1 MPGAVRSTR
10 RRAAMGDPRPD
21 HRRWPR
27 ETVLFRVTRAAVRG
41 LLSVLFHFRVE
52 GLEHVPAGPAVIV
65 ANHPSAL
72 DPLFIAA
79 AVPERLLFIAAEEFT
94 THGAVGWA
102 MRTYG
107 CIPVRRGQVDLSAI
121 RESLRALQDGRK
133 VAVFP
138 EGGVTPEPRPP
149 HRGAALIAARAGV
162 PIVPAAVRGTE
173 RVFPLGARVPR
184 PGRVRVRFGPPHP
197 APQDT
202 TAAQETAVARVM
214 AWVHSA

>member
-1 MPGAVRSTR
+1 MGAPSPGPPHWS
-10 RRAAMGDPRPD
+10 
-21 HRRWPR
+21 R
-27 ETVLFRVTRAAVRG
+27 ETFLFRLTHSTVRAMLCA
-41 LLSVLFHFRVE
+41 LFRFRVE
-52 GLEHVPAGPAVIV
+52 GREHYPAGPAVIV

-79 AVPERLLFIAAEEFT
+79 AVRERLLFVAAEEFT

-138 EGGVTPEPRPP
+138 EGGITPEPRPP

-184 PGRVRVRFGPPHP
+184 PGRVRVRFGPPYP
-197 APQDT
+197 APQAT
-202 TAAQETAVARVM
+202 TAAQEMVMATAM